1 MQDTRLFSTKLTF
14 PWGLSYFSPSPQSK
28 GRFYEI
34 TDVGLANML
43 NLIWKYV
50 EKEKKKENP
59 VFFNALFH
67 LLLQSWTCV
76 KLVPISYRGGGGGG
90 GGRGAGGVLNGWGG
104 GGGEGGCRDGGEF
117 WNVEVWGWGA
127 SSTQP
132 YAYPYSN
139 FPKCPWAVRWQKQTS
154 SQ

>member
-59 VFFNALFH
+59 VFFKCSVSFASSILNMCQAGTH
-67 LLLQSWTCV
+67 ILQ
-76 KLVPISYRGGGGGG
+76 GGG
-90 GGRGAGGVLNGWGG
+90 GGRGVAATAESFETWRCG
-104 GGGEGGCRDGGEF
+104 DGGHLPP
-117 WNVEVWGWGA
+117 
-127 SSTQP
+127 SHTHTPTQIFQNALELFVGRSKP
-132 YAYPYSN
+132 LRN
-139 FPKCPWAVRWQKQTS
+139 NHRV
-154 SQ
+154 

>member
-59 VFFNALFH
+59 VFFLMLCFICFFNLEH
-67 LLLQSWTCV
+67 VSSWYPYLT
-76 KLVPISYRGGGGGG
+76 G
-90 GGRGAGGVLNGWGG
+90 GG

-117 WNVEVWGWGA
+117 
-127 SSTQP
+127 
-132 YAYPYSN
+132 
-139 FPKCPWAVRWQKQTS
+139 
-154 SQ
+154 